1 MPSMEAEISMA
12 FRVGVPLNSRCSRK
26 WVAPMCSGAS
36 SREPMPTH
44 MPTAT
49 LRTVGMVS
57 VTTRRPPGRTVRLTT
72 PAPSRPACSVVVV
85 TEPPSRA
92 SRPHRVSSPSRVA
105 VVPLGGAAPAAG
117 ADAGAGAPR
126 TLGLVGAVGRR
137 GLGLGLAAGG
147 LGLLLGGLLLDDLD
161 GDERELA
168 ALVDL
173 GDLHLDLLADVHD
186 VLDVLDALAAVQL
199 VAL

>member
-1 MPSMEAEISMA
+1 
-12 FRVGVPLNSRCSRK
+12 
-26 WVAPMCSGAS
+26 
-36 SREPMPTH
+36 
-44 MPTAT
+44 
-49 LRTVGMVS
+49 
-57 VTTRRPPGRTVRLTT
+57 VRLTT

-199 VAL
+199 ADLGDVQQAVLAGHERDERAEGGDLHDRAQVALADLRHRSE